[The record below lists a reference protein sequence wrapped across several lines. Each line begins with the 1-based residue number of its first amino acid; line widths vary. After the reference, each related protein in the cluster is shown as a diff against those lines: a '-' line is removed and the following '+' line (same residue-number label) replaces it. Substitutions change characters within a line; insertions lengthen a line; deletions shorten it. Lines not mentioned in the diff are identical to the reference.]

1 MIKACFSSDMET
13 VLSSMKGKTLKSI
26 QGTFWKDMK
35 SVFGNFRFELGQYA
49 VDIEC
54 DLHPVYFTC
63 FDGSKSL
70 DDYAYFSCYKRT
82 LKEQFKPF
90 LVEEPV
96 SFLINEKISEVLI
109 VRDEIKTEYGEHIL
123 HDQSLIIK
131 TSDKAYS
138 FSTSVWFSEE
148 LDITVSDKIEGF
160 QTVKAVKDFWG
171 EDGKYKVDVNRQFIF
186 L

>member
-1 MIKACFSSDMET
+1 M
-13 VLSSMKGKTLKSI
+13 
-26 QGTFWKDMK
+26 
-35 SVFGNFRFELGQYA
+35 
-49 VDIEC
+49 
-54 DLHPVYFTC
+54 
-63 FDGSKSL
+63 
-70 DDYAYFSCYKRT
+70 
-82 LKEQFKPF
+82 
-90 LVEEPV
+90 
-96 SFLINEKISEVLI
+96 
-109 VRDEIKTEYGEHIL
+109 RDEIKTEYGEHIL